1 MSSRS
6 EAQEAIERG
15 LVLVNGAVADKPSR
29 LVATADAVLINWGIK
44 RWVSRGAIKL
54 DFALDHFNIS
64 IKDKLSIDIGSSTG
78 GFTEVLLDRGASAV
92 VAIDVGLNQ
101 LHERI
106 RSNPRVRS
114 FEKTNVKH
122 LSRLDLDRLFGIE
135 GCSGASIV
143 VVDVS
148 FASIRG
154 VVQILPELSDSLA
167 DWILLVKPQFEVGH
181 KEASRSS
188 GVITNPA
195 LWESSIEGAAK
206 EVVAIG
212 GSLRGSVVSPVKGGA
227 GNTEF
232 FIWATWGGADSLRIN
247 DISDVAY
254 SVGMGDHSQ

>member
-29 LVATADAVLINWGIK
+29 LVATADAVLINWGVK

-54 DFALDHFNIS
+54 DCAIDKFDI
-64 IKDKLSIDIGSSTG
+64 DCREKLSIDIGSSTG
-78 GFTEVLLDRGASAV
+78 GFTEVLLERGASVV

-101 LHERI
+101 LHERV
-106 RSNPRVRS
+106 RSNPRVHS

-122 LSRLDLDRLFGIE
+122 LARMDLDRLFGID
-135 GCSGASIV
+135 GCSGASII

-148 FASIRG
+148 FTSIRG
-154 VVQILPELSDSLA
+154 VIPILPELSDSLA
-167 DWILLVKPQFEVGH
+167 EWVLLVKPQFEVGH

-188 GVITNPA
+188 GVITSPP
-195 LWESSIEGAAK
+195 LWESSIEGAAQ
-206 EVVAIG
+206 EIVAIG
-212 GSLRGSVVSPVKGGA
+212 GSLRGSIVSPIKGGA

-232 FIWATWGGADSLRIN
+232 FIWATYGGSGSQTIS
-247 DISDVAY
+247 DISKVAY
-254 SVGMGDHSQ
+254 SVDMGDQNK